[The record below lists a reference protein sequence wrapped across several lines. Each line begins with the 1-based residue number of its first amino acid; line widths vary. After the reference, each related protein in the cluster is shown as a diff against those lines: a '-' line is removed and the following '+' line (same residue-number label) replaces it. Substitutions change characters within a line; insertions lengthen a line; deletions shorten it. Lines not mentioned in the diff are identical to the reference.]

1 MKRNLLFLSTLFIAL
16 SAHAQF
22 TVEDTDG
29 NDVLDGHVV
38 TYGTLTYPEASFDF
52 FVNNT
57 SATETINM
65 KIEFESAVFADGSN
79 MELCFGECYT
89 GINLGASY
97 PTNPVQVTISPGG
110 QTLPGNHFYN
120 ADPGSG
126 MDIITY
132 SFRFYQID
140 TNGDQVGDSLN
151 VIYTYDPLLGINSNE
166 FNVQL
171 FSTSI
176 TDELVLTVDQELEF
190 TMYDLQGRVVKK
202 QSLEIGTQELN
213 MSDLSSQMYILHFR
227 NNQGVSYTTKVVVR

>member
-1 MKRNLLFLSTLFIAL
+1 MKRNLLFLSTLFVAL
-16 SAHAQF
+16 SVHAQY
-22 TVEDTDG
+22 TVEDING

-52 FVNNT
+52 FVNNA

-65 KIEFESAVFADGSN
+65 KIEFESAVGADGSN

-89 GINLGASY
+89 GITLGASY
-97 PTNPVQVTISPGG
+97 PTNPVQVSIAPGG

-120 ADPGSG
+120 ADPGNG
-126 MDIITY
+126 TDVITY

-140 TNGDQVGDSLN
+140 SNGDQVGDSLN
-151 VIYTYDPLLGINSNE
+151 VIYTYDPLLSVNSNE
-166 FNVQL
+166 LNVQL

-176 TDELVLTVDQELEF
+176 TDQLVLTVDQELEL

-202 QSLEIGTQELN
+202 QSLEIGTQALN
-213 MSDLSSQMYILHFR
+213 MFDLSPQVYMLHFR
-227 NNQGVSYTTKVVVR
+227 NNQGVSHTTKVVVR